1 MAAPLT
7 SAEPIA
13 SKVAEQALLGSIF
26 LCPAALD
33 DLMGWIGTADFYW
46 DSHSQIFHAMLKVRQ
61 SGSPADLVTVA
72 QWLQENGLLHKV
84 GGSLYLS
91 KMAEAVGFASH
102 VSSYARIVKEKA
114 VVRNLAIKLQQSLQA
129 CHQPVDKLTELLDFV
144 ESQIFEATEG
154 LHESRTEFWP
164 LPELATREEL
174 RVKQI
179 REIGGY
185 LGIPSGFQDLD
196 RLTLG
201 FQLGDSVIIAARPAM
216 GKTAL
221 GLNIAYRVAKT
232 GVPVA
237 FISLEMSKEQ
247 LTQRLLACIGR
258 INLNHLRSGDL
269 SHEEEQKL
277 QEAVKASESLPL
289 YLIEKPHLT
298 PIEVRSVTRRL
309 YAKGVRLV
317 VVDYLQLLHVPG
329 KKSREQEIAT
339 ISRALKSIAR
349 ELNIPVI
356 TLAQLN
362 RQVENRE
369 DKSLRLSD
377 LRESGAIEQDADL
390 VMFIY
395 RDEVYRPNSPKK
407 GLAEVF
413 IRKHRNG
420 PTGNLDLVF
429 MPEICRFED
438 YLREH

>member
-1 MAAPLT
+1 MAATFT

-13 SKVAEQALLGSIF
+13 SKAAEQALLGSIF
-26 LCPAALD
+26 LRPAALD
-33 DLMGWIGTADFYW
+33 DLVGQIEPSDFYW
-46 DSHSQIFHAMLKVRQ
+46 NSHSQVFRAMLEVRKH
-61 SGSPADLVTVA
+61 GSPADSVTVV
-72 QWLQENGLLHKV
+72 QWLLEHGVLDEA
-84 GGSLYLS
+84 GGPLYLS
-91 KMAEAVGFASH
+91 NMAEAVGFASH
-102 VSSYARIVKEKA
+102 VSFYARIVKEKA
-114 VVRNLAIKLQQSLQA
+114 VLRNLAVKLQQSLQA
-129 CHQPVDKLTELLDFV
+129 CHQPIEKLTDLLDYV
-144 ESQIFEATEG
+144 ESQIFEATES
-154 LHESRTEFWP
+154 LNESRLESW
-164 LPELATREEL
+164 LLAELAAREEL

-179 REIGGY
+179 IEIGGL

-201 FQLGDSVIIAARPAM
+201 FQAGDSVIIAARPAM

-221 GLNIAYRVAKT
+221 GLNLGYRVAKT

-277 QEAVKASESLPL
+277 QAAIKASESLPIH
-289 YLIEKPHLT
+289 LIEKPHLT
-298 PIEVRSVTRRL
+298 PLEVRSIIRRM

-317 VVDYLQLLHVPG
+317 VIDYLQLLHVPG
-329 KKSREQEIAT
+329 EKFREQEIAT
-339 ISRALKSIAR
+339 ISRSLKGIAR

-362 RQVENRE
+362 RQVENR
-369 DKSLRLSD
+369 DNKRPRLSD

-407 GLAEVF
+407 GLAEIL

-420 PTGNLDLVF
+420 STGNLELVF

-438 YLREH
+438 YLKES

>member
-1 MAAPLT
+1 MAAPFT

-13 SKVAEQALLGSIF
+13 SKAAEQALLGSVF

-33 DLMGWIGTADFYW
+33 DLVGWIGPSDFYW
-46 DSHSQIFHAMLKVRQ
+46 NSHSQILQAMLAVRQ
-61 SGSPADLVTVA
+61 SGNPADSVTVVD
-72 QWLQENGLLHKV
+72 WLHEHGLLDKV
-84 GGSLYLS
+84 GGAAYLS
-91 KMAEAVGFASH
+91 NMAEATGFASH
-102 VSSYARIVKEKA
+102 VSTYAHKVKEKA
-114 VVRNLAIKLQQSLQA
+114 VVRNLVVKLQQSLQA
-129 CHQPVDKLTELLDFV
+129 CHQPVDKVTDLLDFV
-144 ESQIFEATEG
+144 ESQVFEVTES
-154 LHESRTEFWP
+154 LHESRLESW
-164 LPELATREEL
+164 LLADLAVHEEL
-174 RVKQI
+174 RIRRI
-179 REIGGY
+179 REIGGF

-196 RLTLG
+196 RLTMG
-201 FQLGDSVIIAARPAM
+201 FHSGDSIIIAARPAM

-221 GLNIAYRVAKT
+221 GLNLGYRVAQT

-247 LTQRLLACIGR
+247 LTQRLLACISR

-269 SHEEEQKL
+269 SQEEEQKL
-277 QEAVKASESLPL
+277 QAAIKASESLPL
-289 YLIEKPHLT
+289 HLIEKPHLT
-298 PIEVRSVTRRL
+298 PMEVRSISRRM

-329 KKSREQEIAT
+329 EKFREQEIAA
-339 ISRALKSIAR
+339 ISRSLKGIAR

-362 RQVENRE
+362 RQVESRD
-369 DKSLRLSD
+369 DKRPRLSD

-390 VMFIY
+390 ILCVY
-395 RDEVYRPNSPKK
+395 RDEIYRQNSPKK
-407 GLAEVF
+407 GLAEVL

-438 YLREH
+438 YLINN